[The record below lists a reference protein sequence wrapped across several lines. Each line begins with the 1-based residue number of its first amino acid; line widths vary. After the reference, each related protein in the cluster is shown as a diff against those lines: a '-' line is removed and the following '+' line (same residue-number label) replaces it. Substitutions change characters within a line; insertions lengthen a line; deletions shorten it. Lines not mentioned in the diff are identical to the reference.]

1 MHDYQI
7 ESAFQRY
14 QELFFEKQF
23 ESESE
28 WIAHQRQKY
37 EEKSSYANDV
47 YIDLIEEPMGR
58 FDE

>member
-1 MHDYQI
+1 MHDYQM
-7 ESAFQRY
+7 EKSFQRY

-23 ESESE
+23 QTEEE

-37 EEKSSYANDV
+37 EDQSSHANHV
-47 YIDLIEEPMGR
+47 YVDLIEEPVGR